1 MKIFVLIKNPEVKV
15 TNAEDIKLITKADR
29 PSFLC
34 ILISDQKRRKEKMKM
49 IGREYHI
56 IIPNLITTLLKKK
69 NVAIHIKSNM
79 ALV

>member
-1 MKIFVLIKNPEVKV
+1 MFVLIKNPEVKV
-15 TNAEDIKLITKADR
+15 TNAEDIKLITKADI

-34 ILISDQKRRKEKMKM
+34 ILISDQKRIKEKMKI

-56 IIPNLITTLLKKK
+56 TTPSLITTLLKKK
-69 NVAIHIKSNM
+69 NVAIHIKSNI